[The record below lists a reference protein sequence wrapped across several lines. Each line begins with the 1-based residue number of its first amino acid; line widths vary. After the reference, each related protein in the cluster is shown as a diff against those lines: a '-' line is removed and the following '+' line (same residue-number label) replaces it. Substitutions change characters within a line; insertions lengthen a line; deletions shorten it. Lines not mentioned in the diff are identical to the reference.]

1 MDKKTILVIDDDPE
15 ILKLCTTVLEEKNYT
30 VKTALSGREGVDMF
44 DSVKPDLVLCD
55 LMMESIDQGV
65 KVAREIREQDTSIPM
80 YLLSSV
86 AEDMSKNIS
95 IHELGFN
102 GILQK
107 PISSDELLLHVNR
120 ALRGS

>member
-15 ILKLCTTVLEEKNYT
+15 ILKLCKTVLESKNYR
-30 VKTALSGREGVDMF
+30 VETASSGKEGVDVF

-65 KVAREIREQDTSIPM
+65 KVAKEIRAQDTDIPM
-80 YLLSSV
+80 YLLSSL
-86 AEDMSKNIS
+86 AEDMSKNIN
-95 IHELGFN
+95 IHDLGFT

-107 PISSDELLLHVNR
+107 PISSDNLVLHVNR